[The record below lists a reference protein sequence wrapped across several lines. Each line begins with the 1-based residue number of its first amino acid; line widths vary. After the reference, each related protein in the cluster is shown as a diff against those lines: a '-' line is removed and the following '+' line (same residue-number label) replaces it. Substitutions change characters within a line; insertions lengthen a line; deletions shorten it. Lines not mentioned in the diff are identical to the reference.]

1 MSGAFPNTTKA
12 KQIKIR
18 GESPTF
24 VSVTHSM
31 KRQVRARGNVHQWSI
46 EAIFP
51 RLERDAFAPIWAFV
65 QSQAGRYESF
75 TYIPPIYGS
84 TRSTTESGTLTV
96 STASTRGSS
105 TVPVSGS
112 NGGGLLTGDFVKFS
126 NHDKVYM
133 LTSDGATSLSVF
145 PPLHND
151 VGTTTTV
158 TYSDVP
164 FLVALEKDR
173 NDVKIETNGLATYKL
188 RFMEAL

>member
-31 KRQVRARGNVHQWSI
+31 KRQVRSRGNVHQWSI

-84 TRSTTESGTLTV
+84 TRSATESGTLTV

-105 TVPVSGS
+105 TVAVSGS
-112 NGGGLLTGDFVKFS
+112 NGGGLLTGDFIKFS

-133 LTSDGATSLSVF
+133 LTSDGSTSLSVF
-145 PPLHND
+145 PPLHSD
-151 VGTTTTV
+151 VSTTTTV